1 MGKLRGLKASFDD
14 FMPGWAS
21 PPMGYIGRSST
32 GEHVTWDSAMA
43 ISVIFRCV
51 SLLGGTVA
59 GLPLVTMR
67 RTTTT
72 DAEGAPTT
80 TTERAYDRPEYDLL
94 HDAPMPDPNQRMTSF
109 IWRETAMS
117 HLLLWGNTYSE
128 IIRDDYLGL
137 LGLKLLPPHRMV
149 PRILD
154 GNRIYDYRNPDGT
167 LVRLT
172 PQEVFH
178 VPGLG
183 YDGFIGYSVLRLM
196 REDIGLYQ
204 AAHSYGSNF
213 FRNNARPSVVLQ
225 HPKTLSAAVQE
236 RLGAQMDRLRGS
248 ANAGKTIVLEDD
260 MKFSVL
266 GMSNEDAQ
274 YIQTKQ
280 FQVGELSRWFG
291 APPHMVG
298 DVSGSTSWGTGIA
311 EQSMGFL
318 RFNVDNWLNR
328 FEQEF
333 KLQLFSGYPELRAEF
348 VRAALLQLDTL
359 KQFQAY
365 RLAAGDAPWMT
376 RNEVRGH
383 ESLNPIE
390 GLDDIVLPVNQ
401 APVNPLSPDPA
412 ATDPMQMPPEVPAT

>member
-14 FMPGWAS
+14 FVPGWAS
-21 PPMGYIGRSST
+21 PPAGYIGRSSS

-59 GLPLVTMR
+59 GLPLVTYR
-67 RTTTT
+67 RVK
-72 DAEGAPTT
+72 DDCGLV

-117 HLLLWGNTYSE
+117 HLLLWGNSYSE
-128 IIRDDYLGL
+128 IIRDPFLGL

-149 PRILD
+149 PRVIN
-154 GNRIYDYRNPDGT
+154 GQRIYDYRNPDGSN
-167 LVRLT
+167 VRLT
-172 PQEVFH
+172 PREVLH
-178 VPGLG
+178 IPGLG
-183 YDGFIGYSVLRLM
+183 YDGFLGYSVIRLM

-225 HPKTLSAAVQE
+225 HPKTLPAAVQE
-236 RLGAQMDRLRGS
+236 RLAVQMDRLRGS
-248 ANAGKTIVLEDD
+248 ANSGKTIVLEDD
-260 MKFSVL
+260 MKFSTL

-376 RNEVRGH
+376 RNEIRAH

-390 GLDDIVLPVNQ
+390 GLDDIVLPVNV
-401 APVNPLSPDPA
+401 APVTPDLLPGSVQ
-412 ATDPMQMPPEVPAT
+412 TEPGMGKESQQ

>member
-1 MGKLRGLKASFDD
+1 MGKLRGLKGSFDEI
-14 FMPGWAS
+14 MPGWAS
-21 PPMGYIGRSST
+21 PPDGYIGMASS

-43 ISVIFRCV
+43 VSVIFRCV

-59 GLPLVTMR
+59 GLPLVTFR
-67 RTTTT
+67 RTA
-72 DAEGAPTT
+72 DAAGKTV
-80 TTERAYDRPEYDLL
+80 TERAYDRPEYSLL

-128 IIRDDYLGL
+128 ILRDPYLGL
-137 LGLKLLPPHRMV
+137 IGLKLLPPHRV
-149 PRILD
+149 TPRVVN
-154 GNRIYDYRNPDGT
+154 GQRQYDYRQPTGELLT
-167 LVRLT
+167 LT
-172 PQEVFH
+172 PREVFH

-183 YDGFIGYSVLRLM
+183 YDGFVGYSVLRLM
-196 REDIGLYQ
+196 REDIGLYR
-204 AAHSYGSNF
+204 AAHSFGSNLY
-213 FRNNARPSVVLQ
+213 RNSARPAVILQ
-225 HPKTLSAAVQE
+225 HPKALSEAAQQ
-236 RLGAQMDRLRGS
+236 RLAAQMDRLRGS
-248 ANAGKTIVLEDD
+248 ANSGKTIVLEEDL
-260 MKFSVL
+260 KFETL
-266 GMSNEDAQ
+266 GMSAEDAQ
-274 YIQTKQ
+274 FAATRQ

-333 KLQLFSGYPELRAEF
+333 KLQLFAGYPDLRAEF

-365 RLAAGDAPWMT
+365 RLAAGDAPWMS

-383 ESLNPIE
+383 ENLNPID
-390 GLDDIVLPVNQ
+390 GLDEIVLPVNQ
-401 APVNPLSPDPA
+401 SPVAPTPDPGSVPA
-412 ATDPMQMPPEVPAT
+412 VPFAEVPAP